1 MAETLL
7 YHPVHGFK
15 HARSVAEIT
24 HDKTHGWH
32 VHADL
37 VRAQAATDTAA
48 NPPPAAVLP
57 ATPPVAPQL
66 PVATNPKP
74 AYDLGL
80 MARAPDEVPTMV
92 DAQRMADMADAP
104 PARTRRRQA

>member
-24 HDKTHGWH
+24 HDKAHGWH
-32 VHADL
+32 THADL
-37 VRAQAATDTAA
+37 VRAQAATNAAA
-48 NPPPAAVLP
+48 NPPPPAVLP
-57 ATPPVAPQL
+57 APPPVEAQS
-66 PVATNPKP
+66 PVALSPKP
-74 AYDLGL
+74 AYDINL
-80 MARAPDEVPTMV
+80 MAREPDEVATMV
-92 DAQRMADMADAP
+92 DAQRMANMADAP